1 MQQTERVQAGEKR
14 KSMRRR
20 AVVLVGVLLLLPV
33 CYVAGVHAAIMHT
46 ARQQP
51 AQGAEYMIILG
62 AALWGDKMSP
72 SLQYRMDA
80 GLAYL
85 KQNPHTKVIVSGGQ
99 GANEDLPEAVVMQ
112 KFLLANGIAAH
123 RILVEDKA
131 KSTAENIRFS
141 QPLMTSNQAV
151 LVTNDFHTLRAKLL
165 AQRAGIKTQILAAPT
180 PDSVKVKLFVREYVA
195 LIKSWCFD

>member
-1 MQQTERVQAGEKR
+1 MWQTERVRVSEKR
-14 KSMRRR
+14 KSMRKR
-20 AVVLVGVLLLLPV
+20 ALTLIGVLLLLPI
-33 CYVAGVHAAIMHT
+33 CYVAGAHTAIMYT

-51 AQGAEYMIILG
+51 QPGSEYMIILG

-85 KQNPHTKVIVSGGQ
+85 KHNPHTKVIVSGGQ
-99 GANEDLPEAVVMQ
+99 GVNEDFPEAVAMQ
-112 KFLLANGIAAH
+112 KFLLANGIAAQ

-131 KSTAENIRFS
+131 RSTAENIRFS
-141 QPLMTSNQAV
+141 RPLMTSDQAV

-165 AQRAGIKTQILAAPT
+165 AERAGIKAQILAAPT

-195 LIKSWCFD
+195 LIKSWWFD

>member
-1 MQQTERVQAGEKR
+1 MWQTERVRVSEKR
-14 KSMRRR
+14 KSMRKR
-20 AVVLVGVLLLLPV
+20 ALTLIGVLLLLPI
-33 CYVAGVHAAIMHT
+33 CYVVGAHAAIMYT

-51 AQGAEYMIILG
+51 QPGSEYMIILG

-85 KQNPHTKVIVSGGQ
+85 KHNPHTKVIVSGGQ
-99 GANEDLPEAVVMQ
+99 GVNEDFPEAVAMQ
-112 KFLLANGIAAH
+112 KFLLANGIAAQ

-131 KSTAENIRFS
+131 RSTAENIRFS
-141 QPLMTSNQAV
+141 RPLMTSDQAV

-165 AQRAGIKTQILAAPT
+165 AERAGIKAQILAAPT

-195 LIKSWCFD
+195 LIKSWWFD